1 MPPQPTHAARSDG
14 ATPTPVRPRSTNRLG
29 EWGANLA
36 APTLAGLAALVVWWA
51 IVRIFEIPDYLL
63 PAPQAVAARIVK
75 EWPVLVKHGS
85 YTLLSVLT
93 GFVSAVVIGVPLAF
107 GIVLSR
113 SMERV
118 AMPFL
123 VMSQTIPKVAIAPI
137 LVVWLGFGILP
148 KIAIVFLISFFP
160 IVVSTVVGLKS
171 VETDMIDLVRS
182 MGARTLK
189 IMLRVR
195 GPSALP
201 QMFAGFKIAVC
212 LAVVGAIV
220 GEFVGSDRG
229 LGYLLLTSTGTLDGT
244 LGLVGA
250 VRPDRDGHDVV
261 RHRVE
266 ARTPGDPLARFGA
279 RRRCGGL
286 SILNRRREMNV
297 VRLCRAV
304 VAAAIL
310 GGFVAE
316 SRRRRRCG
324 QLPAGLDAVG
334 LSPAVLLGEG
344 EGLLRRGESRRRHQ
358 GGRRLRQDRRI
369 DVGPAGRHRARRLH
383 VHVGRRRQGHEAQG
397 HLRRGPGRRLGDHLA
412 RRLADQEA
420 GRT

>member
-1 MPPQPTHAARSDG
+1 MQ
-14 ATPTPVRPRSTNRLG
+14 TNQS
-29 EWGANLA
+29 AA
-36 APTLAGLAALVVWWA
+36 APSASARPTWRRGIGDRAADLLLPLLASIVVLAVWAA
-51 IVRIFEIPDYLL
+51 IVRIFDVPDYLL
-63 PAPQAVAARIVK
+63 PAPQDVARRIIK
-75 EWPVLVKHGS
+75 EWPLLWQHGT

-93 GFVSAVVIGVPLAF
+93 GFAAGVVIGVPLAF
-107 GIVLSR
+107 AIVLSR
-113 SMERV
+113 GMERV

-229 LGYLLLTSTGTLDGT
+229 LGFLLLTSTGTLDGT
-244 LGLVGA
+244 LVWSALFVLIAMGVTL
-250 VRPDRDGHDVV
+250 
-261 RHRVE
+261 
-266 ARTPGDPLARFGA
+266 F
-279 RRRCGGL
+279 
-286 SILNRRREMNV
+286 
-297 VRLCRAV
+297 
-304 VAAAIL
+304 AIVSKL
-310 GGFVAE
+310 E
-316 SRRRRRCG
+316 
-324 QLPAGLDAVG
+324 
-334 LSPAVLLGEG
+334 
-344 EGLLRRGESRRRHQ
+344 
-358 GGRRLRQDRRI
+358 
-369 DVGPAGRHRARRLH
+369 
-383 VHVGRRRQGHEAQG
+383 
-397 HLRRGPGRRLGDHLA
+397 
-412 RRLADQEA
+412 RLAIPWHVSVRAEDAPMYQS
-420 GRT
+420 

>member
-1 MPPQPTHAARSDG
+1 VPLQPPHANRS
-14 ATPTPVRPRSTNRLG
+14 AAAPPTPAPAYSTRRRWLS
-29 EWGANLA
+29 ERTSNLIV
-36 APTLAGLAALVVWWA
+36 PTVAIAVVLVVWA
-51 IVRIFEIPDYLL
+51 VIVKTFEIPDYLL
-63 PAPQAVAARIVK
+63 PAPQDVAARMVK
-75 EWPVLVKHGS
+75 EGPLLWKHGA
-85 YTLLSVLT
+85 YTLMSVLT
-93 GFVSAVVIGVPLAF
+93 GFAAGAAIGAPLAF

-113 SMERV
+113 SMERI

-182 MGARTLK
+182 MGARTGK

-244 LGLVGA
+244 LVWSALFVLIAMGVALFTIVSK
-250 VRPDRDGHDVV
+250 
-261 RHRVE
+261 VE
-266 ARTPGDPLARFGA
+266 
-279 RRRCGGL
+279 
-286 SILNRRREMNV
+286 
-297 VRLCRAV
+297 
-304 VAAAIL
+304 
-310 GGFVAE
+310 
-316 SRRRRRCG
+316 
-324 QLPAGLDAVG
+324 
-334 LSPAVLLGEG
+334 
-344 EGLLRRGESRRRHQ
+344 
-358 GGRRLRQDRRI
+358 
-369 DVGPAGRHRARRLH
+369 
-383 VHVGRRRQGHEAQG
+383 
-397 HLRRGPGRRLGDHLA
+397 
-412 RRLADQEA
+412 RLAIPWHVSVRAEETAAYQS
-420 GRT
+420 

>member
-1 MPPQPTHAARSDG
+1 MTVNRSAAVPSSHAPSKPGRW
-14 ATPTPVRPRSTNRLG
+14 LG
-29 EWGANLA
+29 ERVPNLA
-36 APTLAGLAALVVWWA
+36 APVLATVAVIAVWAVV
-51 IVRIFEIPDYLL
+51 VKVFDIPDYLL
-63 PAPQAVAARIVK
+63 PAPQAVAVRIVK
-75 EWPVLVKHGS
+75 EWPLLAKNGA
-85 YTLLSVLT
+85 YTLMSVLT
-93 GFVSAVVIGVPLAF
+93 GFVAGVAIGVPLAF

-113 SMERV
+113 SMERI

-182 MGARTLK
+182 MGARTAK

-244 LGLVGA
+244 LVW
-250 VRPDRDGHDVV
+250 
-261 RHRVE
+261 
-266 ARTPGDPLARFGA
+266 
-279 RRRCGGL
+279 
-286 SILNRRREMNV
+286 
-297 VRLCRAV
+297 
-304 VAAAIL
+304 AALFVLIAMGIALFAIVSKL
-310 GGFVAE
+310 E
-316 SRRRRRCG
+316 
-324 QLPAGLDAVG
+324 
-334 LSPAVLLGEG
+334 
-344 EGLLRRGESRRRHQ
+344 
-358 GGRRLRQDRRI
+358 
-369 DVGPAGRHRARRLH
+369 
-383 VHVGRRRQGHEAQG
+383 
-397 HLRRGPGRRLGDHLA
+397 
-412 RRLADQEA
+412 RLAIPWHVSVRAEDTAAYQS
-420 GRT
+420 

>member
-1 MPPQPTHAARSDG
+1 VPPQSTHAIRSDG
-14 ATPTPVRPRSTNRLG
+14 APPAIVRPRPTKLS
-29 EWGANLA
+29 EQAA
-36 APTLAGLAALVVWWA
+36 KFIAPTLAVLGAIVMWWG
-51 IVRIFEIPDYLL
+51 IVRIFDIPDYLL
-63 PAPQAVAARIVK
+63 PAPQAVAARIAK

-93 GFVSAVVIGVPLAF
+93 GFLSAVVIGVPLAF

-229 LGYLLLTSTGTLDGT
+229 LGYLLLTSTGTLDGPLVWSALFVLIAMGMT
-244 LGLVGA
+244 LFAIVSKVERLAIPWHVS
-250 VRPDRDGHDVV
+250 V
-261 RHRVE
+261 RVE
-266 ARTPGDPLARFGA
+266 D
-279 RRRCGGL
+279 
-286 SILNRRREMNV
+286 
-297 VRLCRAV
+297 
-304 VAAAIL
+304 AAAYQ
-310 GGFVAE
+310 
-316 SRRRRRCG
+316 S
-324 QLPAGLDAVG
+324 
-334 LSPAVLLGEG
+334 
-344 EGLLRRGESRRRHQ
+344 
-358 GGRRLRQDRRI
+358 
-369 DVGPAGRHRARRLH
+369 
-383 VHVGRRRQGHEAQG
+383 
-397 HLRRGPGRRLGDHLA
+397 
-412 RRLADQEA
+412 
-420 GRT
+420 